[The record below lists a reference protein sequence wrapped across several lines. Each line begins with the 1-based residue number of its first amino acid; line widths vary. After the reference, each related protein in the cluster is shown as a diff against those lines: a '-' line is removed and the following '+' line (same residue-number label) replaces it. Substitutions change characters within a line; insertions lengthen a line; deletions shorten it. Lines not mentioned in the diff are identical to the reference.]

1 LDYFLTP
8 EQKMIQDLARKVAE
22 EKMLP
27 VRAELDEK
35 EEFPWEIVKISAE
48 AGLMGVSMPEEY
60 EGFGGGILEYCL
72 VAEEL
77 SRVCLGIAT
86 SVVASGLGAM
96 PILLFGNPEQK
107 KKYLPDIAKGRKLAA
122 FGLTEADAGSDAGA
136 IRTTA
141 ARTAEGY
148 VLNGTKQWITN
159 GGEAEIYSIIA
170 MTDRSK
176 GPRGASAL
184 IVEKGTPGFNFGRK
198 EKKMGIRASA
208 TRELVFQDC
217 FIPKENLI
225 GKEGMGFIVTMRTFD
240 RTRPGVG
247 AQGVGLAQGALDE
260 AVRYAREREQFE
272 KKIISF
278 QAIQHLLADM
288 ATLVEAARALVYSIA
303 RYIDQAE
310 NPKEISKVSGMAKV
324 FASDVAMKVT
334 TDAVQILGGYG
345 YMRDYP
351 VEKMMRDAK
360 ILQIYEGTNQIQRN
374 IIGLELNKE
383 YAGKKGAR

>member
-1 LDYFLTP
+1 LDYFLTQ
-8 EQKMIQDLARKVAE
+8 EQKMIRDLARKVAQ

-27 VRAELDEK
+27 ARAELDEK

-86 SVVASGLGAM
+86 SIVASGLGAM
-96 PILLFGNPEQK
+96 PILLFGSPEQK
-107 KKYLPDIAKGRKLAA
+107 KKYLPDIAKGKKLAA
-122 FGLTEADAGSDAGA
+122 FGLTEADAGSDAGS

-141 ARTAEGY
+141 TRKGEGY

-159 GGEAEIYSIIA
+159 GGEAETYSVIA

-184 IVEKGTPGFNFGRK
+184 IVEKGTPGFNFGKK
-198 EKKMGIRASA
+198 EKKMGIRSSA

-217 FIPKENLI
+217 FVPKENLI

-278 QAIQHLLADM
+278 QAVQHMLADM
-288 ATLVEAARALVYSIA
+288 ATLVEAARALVYSVA
-303 RYIDQAE
+303 RYIDQSE
-310 NPKEISKVSGMAKV
+310 NPREISKVSGMAKV
-324 FASDVAMKVT
+324 FASDVAMKVA
-334 TDAVQILGGYG
+334 TDAVQVFGGYG

-374 IIGLELNKE
+374 VIGLELSKE
-383 YAGKKGAR
+383 YAGKKAKE